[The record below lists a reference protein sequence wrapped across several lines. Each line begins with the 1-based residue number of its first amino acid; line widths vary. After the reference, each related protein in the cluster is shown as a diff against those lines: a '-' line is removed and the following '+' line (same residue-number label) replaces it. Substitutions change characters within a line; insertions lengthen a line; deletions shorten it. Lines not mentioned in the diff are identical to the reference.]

1 MSSKRYENKIP
12 IRNNDPSFAT
22 QFASRRRSY
31 IDQFPTPILKD
42 PSLRQIASLQR
53 IKHIWKT
60 GDRYY
65 KLAHTYY
72 GKSDAWWVIA
82 QYNKRPTEP
91 HMNYGDIVFNPTPL
105 DMGVSY
111 MYMS

>member
-1 MSSKRYENKIP
+1 MSSRRYEKKAP

-22 QFASRRRSY
+22 QFASRRKHY
-31 IDQFPTPILKD
+31 IDHFPTPDLKD

-82 QYNKRPTEP
+82 QYNKRPTES
-91 HMNYGDIVFNPTPL
+91 HVNYGDVIYIPLPL
-105 DMGVSY
+105 DRAILY
-111 MYMS
+111 MT